1 MKKALLKSILSIAPI
16 ILSKPAL
23 AQSHL
28 LIGSWRLIAAGKIL
42 PDGQRIA
49 DYGAAPHG
57 IAIFTTDGHYVVEI
71 FGTERMKFASLERA
85 KGTPEEY
92 KNAVLSQSCHFGTY
106 SIDSIK
112 GTITFN
118 IDRATYPNQD
128 QTLQVRPFTIKGDTL
143 SWRVPARAD
152 GSIPISVFTRIQ
164 VQAPLHR

>member
-1 MKKALLKSILSIAPI
+1 
-16 ILSKPAL
+16 
-23 AQSHL
+23 
-28 LIGSWRLIAAGKIL
+28 
-42 PDGQRIA
+42 
-49 DYGAAPHG
+49 
-57 IAIFTTDGHYVVEI
+57 VVEI
-71 FGTERMKFASLERA
+71 FGTERIKFASLERA

-128 QTLQVRPFTIKGDTL
+128 QTQQVRPFTIKGDTL

-152 GSIPISVFTRIQ
+152 GSIPVSVFTRIQ
-164 VQAPLHR
+164 VQPQLHH